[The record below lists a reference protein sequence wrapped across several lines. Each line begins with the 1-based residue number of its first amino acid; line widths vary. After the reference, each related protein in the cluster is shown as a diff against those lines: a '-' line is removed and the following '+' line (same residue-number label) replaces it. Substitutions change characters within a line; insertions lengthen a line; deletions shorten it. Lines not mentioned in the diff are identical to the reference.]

1 MDRHNNRSNSYQSI
15 LLEIPS
21 NPNVLSDLSSAQ
33 GLVFRIENPEAFE
46 KITDLKEK
54 LKVKVHEVMKK
65 GLTERQLEVVLLWLS
80 GKTQNEIA
88 KILGINQTSV
98 HKVIK
103 GNIDYKNGKKR
114 YGGALKKI
122 SKLCYCDEEVKVI
135 LHELQEM
142 YESIE
147 L

>member
-1 MDRHNNRSNSYQSI
+1 MDRYNNRSNSYQSV

-21 NPNVLSDLSSAQ
+21 NPHILSDLSTAQ
-33 GLVFRIENPEAFE
+33 GLIFKIERYEAYE
-46 KITDLKEK
+46 KIMDLKEK
-54 LKVKVHEVMKK
+54 LKVKVFEIMEV
-65 GLTERQLEVVLLWLS
+65 GLTKRQLEVVTLWLS
-80 GKTQNEIA
+80 GRTQNEIA
-88 KILGINQTSV
+88 KVLGINQTSV

-122 SKLCYCDEEVKVI
+122 TKLCMADEDIQE
-135 LHELQEM
+135 LLLELQDL